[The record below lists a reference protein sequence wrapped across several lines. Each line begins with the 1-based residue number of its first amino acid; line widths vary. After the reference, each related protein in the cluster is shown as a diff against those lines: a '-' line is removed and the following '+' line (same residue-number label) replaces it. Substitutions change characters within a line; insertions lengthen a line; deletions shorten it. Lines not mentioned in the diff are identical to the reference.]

1 MNRQRQQV
9 RKGLILVA
17 FFAFPAVFY
26 YLSPVL
32 IIEAS
37 SRGVVNG
44 SFIVFLLLFLA
55 SLFVGRAYCGW
66 VCPGAGCQE
75 SIFLARTKPVTKGNY
90 VKWVI
95 WVPWI
100 GIIVMAAVRAGGYG
114 EVDFLY
120 QTTHGLSMTN
130 TSSLISY
137 LVVLML
143 LIALPAFAFGKR
155 SFCHHLCWMAPFMI
169 IGRSI
174 RNRFKWG
181 SLQLRARAELCTNCG
196 ACSRQCPMSLSVQ
209 TMVNEGIM
217 ENAEC
222 TLCGACADAC
232 RQGAIAF
239 DWGSFPPG
247 GKDHYFN

>member
-9 RKGLILVA
+9 RKGLILVT

-66 VCPGAGCQE
+66 GCPGAGCQE

-114 EVDFLY
+114 VVDFLY

-181 SLQLRARAELCTNCG
+181 SFQLRARAELCTNCG